1 MAQNKQ
7 LRKRLTRY
15 VEAVNKGLE
24 QSDSED
30 SSFHQGFD
38 QALLNVVWSLS
49 RMLEDTK

>member
-1 MAQNKQ
+1 MAKNKQ
-7 LRKRLTRY
+7 LRKRLDKY

-30 SSFHQGFD
+30 STYHQGYD
-38 QALLNVVWSLS
+38 QTIRNVVWSLS